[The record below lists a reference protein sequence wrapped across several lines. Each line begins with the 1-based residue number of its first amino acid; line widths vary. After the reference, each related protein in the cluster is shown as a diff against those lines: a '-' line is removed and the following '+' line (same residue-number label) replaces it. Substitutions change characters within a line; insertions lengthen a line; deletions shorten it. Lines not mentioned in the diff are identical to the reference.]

1 MYAKLVTRAGS
12 PTLGYA
18 NSSTNATANIA
29 VWFNTVIDVITGAIT
44 NVNSVNSTV
53 FDTSLCEIIST
64 VAPGWS
70 IYDNTASNAVFSNT
84 APPVVIRA
92 AYTDNASAYKYL
104 WCGIPGNTSHAN
116 TFGGPVIRWIPM
128 EDWNSTTNVPTNALI
143 AISNTP
149 NAYSSGYTN
158 WYDCPGNL
166 SGSPGYPAAVTDGM
180 TKGTTTIISAS
191 ASHLY
196 MWTCHDQFGAN
207 TSLFQGNFLV
217 SEYSRDDPWNT
228 PENGF
233 PSWGMFGSSGAA
245 TSQGANTGSDGGTI
259 IRILNPNTG
268 TNSIHIAPYTGPGYT
283 TYNYSLRSRLGGYVM
298 TQNSAGTYA
307 PFTQNTAYGSWGK
320 MGNYVNYPPSF
331 KDARNSANNV
341 GFALSDIRIVP
352 TGGLYDTPSAVYYGT
367 HIAYGSITAKSP
379 YIYLF
384 RSQYQNLDEF
394 VIDGVGY
401 INLNTT
407 NNHVVTNTAFAT
419 TIVVKKV

>member
-1 MYAKLVTRAGS
+1 MYAKLVTKAGS

-18 NSSTNATANIA
+18 NATTNATANIA
-29 VWFNTVIDVITGAIT
+29 VWFNTVMDVITGAIT

-84 APPVVIRA
+84 APPLIIRA
-92 AYTDNASAYKYL
+92 AHTDNANAYKYL

-128 EDWNSTTNVPTNALI
+128 EDWNSSTNVPTNALI

-149 NAYSSGYTN
+149 NSFTSGYTN

-166 SGSPGYPAAVTDGM
+166 SGGSGYPAAHTDGM
-180 TKGTTTIISAS
+180 SKGTTTIISAS

-217 SEYSRDDPWNT
+217 SEYSRDDAWNT

-245 TSQGANTGSDGGTI
+245 ITQGANTGSDGGTI

-268 TNSIHIAPYTGPGYT
+268 ANSTHLAPYTSVGQT
-283 TYNYSLRSRLGGYVM
+283 TYNYSLRSRLSAYVM
-298 TQNSAGTYA
+298 GQNSSGTYV
-307 PFTQNTAYGSWGK
+307 PYTQNTAYGSWGK
-320 MGNYVNYPPSF
+320 MGNYTNYPPSF
-331 KDARNSANNV
+331 RDARNSANNP

-352 TGGLYDTPSAVYYGT
+352 TGGIYDTPSATYYGT

-384 RSQYQNLDEF
+384 RGQYQNLDEF
-394 VIDGVGY
+394 SIDGVGY

-407 NNHVVTNTAFAT
+407 NNSIVTNTMFAT